1 MALMKAMCAYSAIPH
16 SLNEHTFIVNG
27 AASGS
32 FIFTF
37 YCSKKVFSDRMQ
49 GGRIK
54 NTFQD
59 KTPLLI
65 PALDQPQMNGKY
77 PQLSLS
83 DAGPDPSMTCSRVS
97 PMQPQCS
104 LEI

>member
-16 SLNEHTFIVNG
+16 SLNEYTFIVNG

-32 FIFTF
+32 VIFTF
-37 YCSKKVFSDRMQ
+37 YCSKKSVLRSHAR
-49 GGRIK
+49 GENK
-54 NTFQD
+54 
-59 KTPLLI
+59 
-65 PALDQPQMNGKY
+65 
-77 PQLSLS
+77 S